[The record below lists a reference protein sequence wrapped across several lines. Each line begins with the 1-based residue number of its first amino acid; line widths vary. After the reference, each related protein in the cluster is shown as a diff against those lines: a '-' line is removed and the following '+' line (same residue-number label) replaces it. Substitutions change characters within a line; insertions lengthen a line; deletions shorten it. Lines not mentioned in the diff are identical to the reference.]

1 MIAQGMAT
9 LLRRDKV
16 IGMPIS
22 AVTRRAVSSALASSA
37 AASRSMAD
45 ARSAP
50 PRSGHTP
57 ESKACLAAAT
67 ATSTSRETIDGTAP
81 ATSSVGGLTIVIT
94 SLDPEPTRRPPAYE
108 PRYSSTAGPFPE
120 NSGQLRPE
128 FTMKVHVNLV
138 ARRIICQISAG
149 RAHNR
154 PPPCDLSQ
162 QVNKRSQVQ
171 FVVSDKVG
179 NACKKYDRAMAIPD
193 WPAGQDAT
201 AKASSRLDRENA
213 ALREL
218 VTVYRYLSGLALQ
231 DADLAGVV
239 QLISDRMTA
248 TVAVV
253 TQLMD
258 VLTAAA
264 PGVTG
269 DKAAAAV
276 REHVVH
282 PRLGQVLRASRLSQR
297 ALRLPNVGG
306 TPAIIV
312 APIMVGDEVPS
323 YLITID
329 PADNLF
335 GEDMSLLVTEHAATI
350 CGVILGRERVV
361 AAAARRVRDDL
372 VEGLLLG
379 RGRDHADTG
388 RWAAHLGYDP
398 ARDHNVMAVAFDL
411 PAPPAASPA
420 DLTAQRQRIWE
431 SIEHFVATR
440 APDAIVS
447 ARESEVV
454 IVAAAPDEPGPAAL
468 DARRLAHACL
478 ARLAELFPA
487 AKVVIGIG
495 GPCRDP
501 REVAR
506 SYAQAQRTT
515 ATLRRLGRQGTV
527 SAFADLGELRS
538 FAADVLGKLAVH
550 EQEHK
555 SEYLTTLACYFRE
568 NNSPQRASR
577 ILHVHPNT
585 VAYRVKRIEEITGLR
600 LDNYTDRL
608 IAQVALEILDA
619 LGEEP

>member
-1 MIAQGMAT
+1 MIRTMAQPDWSPVLPPGGRSPET
-9 LLRRDKV
+9 D
-16 IGMPIS
+16 S
-22 AVTRRAVSSALASSA
+22 A
-37 AASRSMAD
+37 D
-45 ARSAP
+45 
-50 PRSGHTP
+50 H
-57 ESKACLAAAT
+57 
-67 ATSTSRETIDGTAP
+67 
-81 ATSSVGGLTIVIT
+81 
-94 SLDPEPTRRPPAYE
+94 
-108 PRYSSTAGPFPE
+108 
-120 NSGQLRPE
+120 
-128 FTMKVHVNLV
+128 
-138 ARRIICQISAG
+138 SAG
-149 RAHNR
+149 H
-154 PPPCDLSQ
+154 
-162 QVNKRSQVQ
+162 
-171 FVVSDKVG
+171 G
-179 NACKKYDRAMAIPD
+179 
-193 WPAGQDAT
+193 AGHGADH
-201 AKASSRLDRENA
+201 SGRLDRENA

-264 PGVTG
+264 PGVSAE
-269 DKAAAAV
+269 KAAAAV

-297 ALRLPNVGG
+297 PLRLPNVGG

-312 APIMVGDEVPS
+312 APILVGDEVPS

-329 PADNLF
+329 PADYLF

-379 RGRDHADTG
+379 RGRDPADTS

-398 ARDHNVMAVAFDL
+398 AREHNVMAICFDF
-411 PAPPAASPA
+411 PAPPASP
-420 DLTAQRQRIWE
+420 DLKTQGHIDVAAQRSRIAE
-431 SIEHFVATR
+431 SVEHFVATR

-447 ARESEVV
+447 AREAEVV
-454 IVAAAPDEPGPAAL
+454 IVAAAPEEPGPAAM

-515 ATLRRLGRQGTV
+515 QTLKRLGRAGTV
-527 SAFADLGELRS
+527 SAFGDLGILRLLLQVPDLAELRS

-608 IAQVALEILDA
+608 IAQVALEIFDA

>member
-1 MIAQGMAT
+1 
-9 LLRRDKV
+9 
-16 IGMPIS
+16 
-22 AVTRRAVSSALASSA
+22 
-37 AASRSMAD
+37 
-45 ARSAP
+45 
-50 PRSGHTP
+50 
-57 ESKACLAAAT
+57 
-67 ATSTSRETIDGTAP
+67 
-81 ATSSVGGLTIVIT
+81 
-94 SLDPEPTRRPPAYE
+94 
-108 PRYSSTAGPFPE
+108 
-120 NSGQLRPE
+120 
-128 FTMKVHVNLV
+128 
-138 ARRIICQISAG
+138 
-149 RAHNR
+149 
-154 PPPCDLSQ
+154 
-162 QVNKRSQVQ
+162 
-171 FVVSDKVG
+171 
-179 NACKKYDRAMAIPD
+179 MAIPD
-193 WPAGQDAT
+193 WSPLLADGRPHHDA
-201 AKASSRLDRENA
+201 ASRQVDRENA

-239 QLISDRMTA
+239 RLISDRTAA

-264 PGVTG
+264 PGVPEQ
-269 DKAAAAV
+269 KAAADV
-276 REHVVH
+276 REYVVH

-297 ALRLPNVGG
+297 ALRLPKVGG
-306 TPAIIV
+306 MPAIIV
-312 APIMVGDEVPS
+312 APVMVGDEVPS

-329 PADNLF
+329 PAENLF

-379 RGRDHADTG
+379 RGRDSADVD

-398 ARDHNVMAVAFDL
+398 SRDHNVVAIAFDL
-411 PAPPAASPA
+411 PGGGGTDAA
-420 DLTAQRQRIWE
+420 AQRQRIWE

-454 IVAAAPDEPGPAAL
+454 VVTVEPKPPKTADGATTMDTGQLAA
-468 DARRLAHACL
+468 ACL
-478 ARLAELFPA
+478 ARLGEQFPA

-495 GPCRDP
+495 GTCRDP

-515 ATLRRLGRQGTV
+515 QTLRRLGRAGTV
-527 SAFADLGELRS
+527 SAFGDLGILRLLLQVPDLAELRS
-538 FAADVLGKLAVH
+538 FAADVLGKLSMH
-550 EQEHK
+550 EHEHK

-577 ILHVHPNT
+577 LLHVHPNT

-619 LGEEP
+619 LGDEP

>member
-1 MIAQGMAT
+1 MAVPNWSPV
-9 LLRRDKV
+9 LASGRAHPDAPE
-16 IGMPIS
+16 GSDP
-22 AVTRRAVSSALASSA
+22 AVSS
-37 AASRSMAD
+37 R
-45 ARSAP
+45 
-50 PRSGHTP
+50 
-57 ESKACLAAAT
+57 
-67 ATSTSRETIDGTAP
+67 
-81 ATSSVGGLTIVIT
+81 
-94 SLDPEPTRRPPAYE
+94 
-108 PRYSSTAGPFPE
+108 
-120 NSGQLRPE
+120 N
-128 FTMKVHVNLV
+128 
-138 ARRIICQISAG
+138 
-149 RAHNR
+149 
-154 PPPCDLSQ
+154 
-162 QVNKRSQVQ
+162 
-171 FVVSDKVG
+171 
-179 NACKKYDRAMAIPD
+179 
-193 WPAGQDAT
+193 
-201 AKASSRLDRENA
+201 LDRENA

-239 QLISDRMTA
+239 RLIADRTAA

-258 VLTAAA
+258 VLTASA
-264 PGVTG
+264 PGVPEE
-269 DKAAAAV
+269 KATADV
-276 REHVVH
+276 REYVVH

-297 ALRLPNVGG
+297 ALRLPKVGG
-306 TPAIIV
+306 NPAIIV
-312 APIMVGDEVPS
+312 APILVGDEVPS

-329 PADNLF
+329 PAENLF
-335 GEDMSLLVTEHAATI
+335 SEDMSLLVTEHAATI

-379 RGRDHADTG
+379 RGRNSADAD

-398 ARDHNVMAVAFDL
+398 ARDHNVVVIAFDL
-411 PAPPAASPA
+411 PASALPAASRGDA
-420 DLTAQRQRIWE
+420 TAQRQRIWE

-440 APDAIVS
+440 APEAIVS
-447 ARESEVV
+447 ARENEVV
-454 IVAAAPDEPGPAAL
+454 VVTAAPM
-468 DARRLAHACL
+468 DARQLAAACL
-478 ARLAELFPA
+478 ARLAELFGS
-487 AKVVIGIG
+487 AKIVIGIG
-495 GPCRDP
+495 GTCRDP

-515 ATLRRLGRQGTV
+515 ATLRRLGRAGSPRAV
-527 SAFADLGELRS
+527 SAFGDLGILRLLLQVPDLAELKS
-538 FAADVLGKLAVH
+538 FATDVLGKLALH

-619 LGEEP
+619 LGDEP

>member
-1 MIAQGMAT
+1 M
-9 LLRRDKV
+9 
-16 IGMPIS
+16 
-22 AVTRRAVSSALASSA
+22 
-37 AASRSMAD
+37 
-45 ARSAP
+45 
-50 PRSGHTP
+50 
-57 ESKACLAAAT
+57 
-67 ATSTSRETIDGTAP
+67 
-81 ATSSVGGLTIVIT
+81 
-94 SLDPEPTRRPPAYE
+94 
-108 PRYSSTAGPFPE
+108 
-120 NSGQLRPE
+120 
-128 FTMKVHVNLV
+128 
-138 ARRIICQISAG
+138 
-149 RAHNR
+149 
-154 PPPCDLSQ
+154 
-162 QVNKRSQVQ
+162 
-171 FVVSDKVG
+171 
-179 NACKKYDRAMAIPD
+179 
-193 WPAGQDAT
+193 
-201 AKASSRLDRENA
+201 
-213 ALREL
+213 
-218 VTVYRYLSGLALQ
+218 YRYLSGLALQ

-239 QLISDRMTA
+239 RLISDRTAA
-248 TVAVV
+248 TVAVL

-264 PGVTG
+264 PGVTAE
-269 DKAAAAV
+269 KAAADV
-276 REHVVH
+276 REHMVH

-297 ALRLPNVGG
+297 ALRLPKVGG
-306 TPAIIV
+306 MPAIIV
-312 APIMVGDEVPS
+312 APVLVGDEVPS

-329 PADNLF
+329 PAENLF

-379 RGRDHADTG
+379 RGRDNADAS

-398 ARDHNVMAVAFDL
+398 ARDHNVVAIAFDL
-411 PAPPAASPA
+411 PPSAAPNHGDGA
-420 DLTAQRQRIWE
+420 AQRQRIWE

-440 APDAIVS
+440 APEAIVS

-454 IVAAAPDEPGPAAL
+454 VVTAAPM
-468 DARRLAHACL
+468 DARQLAAACL

-495 GPCRDP
+495 GTCRDP

-515 ATLRRLGRQGTV
+515 QTLQRLGRSGAV
-527 SAFADLGELRS
+527 SAFGDLGILRLLLQVPDLAELRS
-538 FAADVLGKLAVH
+538 FAADVLGKLSMH
-550 EQEHK
+550 EHEHK

-608 IAQVALEILDA
+608 IAQVALEILDS

>member
-1 MIAQGMAT
+1 MA
-9 LLRRDKV
+9 LPDWSPVL
-16 IGMPIS
+16 
-22 AVTRRAVSSALASSA
+22 
-37 AASRSMAD
+37 
-45 ARSAP
+45 P
-50 PRSGHTP
+50 PSGQSP
-57 ESKACLAAAT
+57 
-67 ATSTSRETIDGTAP
+67 G
-81 ATSSVGGLTIVIT
+81 TSS
-94 SLDPEPTRRPPAYE
+94 D
-108 PRYSSTAGPFPE
+108 
-120 NSGQLRPE
+120 
-128 FTMKVHVNLV
+128 
-138 ARRIICQISAG
+138 
-149 RAHNR
+149 
-154 PPPCDLSQ
+154 
-162 QVNKRSQVQ
+162 
-171 FVVSDKVG
+171 
-179 NACKKYDRAMAIPD
+179 
-193 WPAGQDAT
+193 
-201 AKASSRLDRENA
+201 RLDRENA

-239 QLISDRMTA
+239 QLISDRMSA

-264 PGVTG
+264 PGMSA
-269 DKAAAAV
+269 DKATAAV

-297 ALRLPNVGG
+297 PLRLPNVGG

-312 APIMVGDEVPS
+312 APILVGDEVPS

-335 GEDMSLLVTEHAATI
+335 GEDISLLVTEHAATI

-398 ARDHNVMAVAFDL
+398 ARDHNVMAIAFDL

-440 APDAIVS
+440 APHAIVS

-454 IVAAAPDEPGPAAL
+454 IVAAAPDEPGPAAM

-478 ARLAELFPA
+478 GRLAELFPA

-495 GPCRDP
+495 GSCRDP

-515 ATLRRLGRQGTV
+515 QTLRRLGRQGTV
-527 SAFADLGELRS
+527 SAFGDLGILRLLLQVPDLAELRS
-538 FAADVLGKLAVH
+538 VAADVLGKLAVH
-550 EQEHK
+550 EQE
-555 SEYLTTLACYFRE
+555 
-568 NNSPQRASR
+568 
-577 ILHVHPNT
+577 
-585 VAYRVKRIEEITGLR
+585 
-600 LDNYTDRL
+600 
-608 IAQVALEILDA
+608 
-619 LGEEP
+619 

>member
-1 MIAQGMAT
+1 MAVP
-9 LLRRDKV
+9 DWSPV
-16 IGMPIS
+16 
-22 AVTRRAVSSALASSA
+22 LADDRSHSA
-37 AASRSMAD
+37 ARAETS
-45 ARSAP
+45 AR
-50 PRSGHTP
+50 H
-57 ESKACLAAAT
+57 
-67 ATSTSRETIDGTAP
+67 
-81 ATSSVGGLTIVIT
+81 
-94 SLDPEPTRRPPAYE
+94 
-108 PRYSSTAGPFPE
+108 
-120 NSGQLRPE
+120 
-128 FTMKVHVNLV
+128 
-138 ARRIICQISAG
+138 
-149 RAHNR
+149 
-154 PPPCDLSQ
+154 
-162 QVNKRSQVQ
+162 
-171 FVVSDKVG
+171 
-179 NACKKYDRAMAIPD
+179 
-193 WPAGQDAT
+193 
-201 AKASSRLDRENA
+201 LDRENA

-239 QLISDRMTA
+239 RLISDRTAA
-248 TVAVV
+248 TVAVL

-264 PGVTG
+264 PGVSAE
-269 DKAAAAV
+269 KAAADV
-276 REHVVH
+276 REHMVH

-297 ALRLPNVGG
+297 ALRLPKVSGM
-306 TPAIIV
+306 PAIIV

-329 PADNLF
+329 PAENIF

-379 RGRDHADTG
+379 RGRDNADAG

-398 ARDHNVMAVAFDL
+398 ARDHNVVAIAFDM
-411 PAPPAASPA
+411 AASPGTPQDRA
-420 DLTAQRQRIWE
+420 AQRQRVWE

-440 APDAIVS
+440 APEAIVS

-454 IVAAAPDEPGPAAL
+454 VVTTAPNGCGQNGSGQNGSGQNGSGPNGSGHNGSGPNGLNGSGLNGSGPPAAM
-468 DARRLAHACL
+468 DARQLAAACL

-487 AKVVIGIG
+487 VKVVIGIG
-495 GPCRDP
+495 GTCRDP
-501 REVAR
+501 GEIAR

-515 ATLRRLGRQGTV
+515 QTLQRLGRSGAV
-527 SAFADLGELRS
+527 SAFGDLGILRLLLQVPDLAELRS
-538 FAADVLGKLAVH
+538 FAADVLGKLSMH
-550 EQEHK
+550 EHEHK

-608 IAQVALEILDA
+608 IAQVALEILDS
-619 LGEEP
+619 LGDEP

>member
-1 MIAQGMAT
+1 MLDDHAHPGGGAET
-9 LLRRDKV
+9 
-16 IGMPIS
+16 P
-22 AVTRRAVSSALASSA
+22 
-37 AASRSMAD
+37 
-45 ARSAP
+45 AR
-50 PRSGHTP
+50 H
-57 ESKACLAAAT
+57 
-67 ATSTSRETIDGTAP
+67 
-81 ATSSVGGLTIVIT
+81 
-94 SLDPEPTRRPPAYE
+94 
-108 PRYSSTAGPFPE
+108 
-120 NSGQLRPE
+120 
-128 FTMKVHVNLV
+128 
-138 ARRIICQISAG
+138 
-149 RAHNR
+149 
-154 PPPCDLSQ
+154 
-162 QVNKRSQVQ
+162 
-171 FVVSDKVG
+171 
-179 NACKKYDRAMAIPD
+179 
-193 WPAGQDAT
+193 
-201 AKASSRLDRENA
+201 LDRENA

-239 QLISDRMTA
+239 RLISDRTSA
-248 TVAVV
+248 TVAVL

-264 PGVTG
+264 PGVSAE
-269 DKAAAAV
+269 KAAADV
-276 REHVVH
+276 REHMVH

-297 ALRLPNVGG
+297 ALRLPKVGG
-306 TPAIIV
+306 MPAIIV
-312 APIMVGDEVPS
+312 APILVGDEVPS

-329 PADNLF
+329 PSENLF

-379 RGRDHADTG
+379 RGRDHADAS

-398 ARDHNVMAVAFDL
+398 SRDHNVMAIAFDL
-411 PAPPAASPA
+411 PASPHGVPA
-420 DLTAQRQRIWE
+420 DAAAQRQRIWE
-431 SIEHFVATR
+431 SIEHFIGTR

-454 IVAAAPDEPGPAAL
+454 VVVTADPSPAMGARQLAA
-468 DARRLAHACL
+468 ACL

-495 GPCRDP
+495 GTCRDP
-501 REVAR
+501 GEIAR

-515 ATLRRLGRQGTV
+515 QTLQRLGRSGAV
-527 SAFADLGELRS
+527 SAFGDLGILRLLLQVPELAELRS
-538 FAADVLGKLAVH
+538 FAADVLGKLSMH
-550 EQEHK
+550 EHEHK

-600 LDNYTDRL
+600 LDNYSDRL
-608 IAQVALEILDA
+608 IAQVALEILDS

>member
-1 MIAQGMAT
+1 MG
-9 LLRRDKV
+9 
-16 IGMPIS
+16 PN
-22 AVTRRAVSSALASSA
+22 
-37 AASRSMAD
+37 
-45 ARSAP
+45 
-50 PRSGHTP
+50 
-57 ESKACLAAAT
+57 
-67 ATSTSRETIDGTAP
+67 
-81 ATSSVGGLTIVIT
+81 
-94 SLDPEPTRRPPAYE
+94 LDHR
-108 PRYSSTAGPFPE
+108 
-120 NSGQLRPE
+120 
-128 FTMKVHVNLV
+128 NLDH
-138 ARRIICQISAG
+138 R
-149 RAHNR
+149 N
-154 PPPCDLSQ
+154 
-162 QVNKRSQVQ
+162 
-171 FVVSDKVG
+171 
-179 NACKKYDRAMAIPD
+179 
-193 WPAGQDAT
+193 
-201 AKASSRLDRENA
+201 LDQENA

-239 QLISDRMTA
+239 RLISDRTSA
-248 TVAVV
+248 TVAVL

-264 PGVTG
+264 PGVNAE
-269 DKAAAAV
+269 KAAADV
-276 REHVVH
+276 REHMVH

-297 ALRLPNVGG
+297 ALRLPKVGG
-306 TPAIIV
+306 MPAIIV
-312 APIMVGDEVPS
+312 APILVGDEVPS
-323 YLITID
+323 YLVTID
-329 PADNLF
+329 PAENLF

-379 RGRDHADTG
+379 RGRDNADAS

-398 ARDHNVMAVAFDL
+398 AVDHHVMAIAFDL
-411 PAPPAASPA
+411 PLGTDGDAA
-420 DLTAQRQRIWE
+420 AQRQRIWE
-431 SIEHFVATR
+431 SIEHFIGTR

-454 IVAAAPDEPGPAAL
+454 VVVTADPGPGTPKGPAM
-468 DARRLAHACL
+468 DARQLAAACL

-495 GPCRDP
+495 GTCRDP
-501 REVAR
+501 GEIAR

-515 ATLRRLGRQGTV
+515 QTLRRLNRSGSV
-527 SAFADLGELRS
+527 AAFGDLGILRLLLQVPELAELRS
-538 FAADVLGKLAVH
+538 FAADVLGKLSMH
-550 EQEHK
+550 EHEHK

-600 LDNYTDRL
+600 LDNYSDRL
-608 IAQVALEILDA
+608 IAQVALEILDS

>member
-1 MIAQGMAT
+1 MIAIM
-9 LLRRDKV
+9 
-16 IGMPIS
+16 
-22 AVTRRAVSSALASSA
+22 ALADWS
-37 AASRSMAD
+37 
-45 ARSAP
+45 P
-50 PRSGHTP
+50 VLSG
-57 ESKACLAAAT
+57 
-67 ATSTSRETIDGTAP
+67 
-81 ATSSVGGLTIVIT
+81 GG
-94 SLDPEPTRRPPAYE
+94 R
-108 PRYSSTAGPFPE
+108 
-120 NSGQLRPE
+120 
-128 FTMKVHVNLV
+128 
-138 ARRIICQISAG
+138 
-149 RAHNR
+149 
-154 PPPCDLSQ
+154 
-162 QVNKRSQVQ
+162 
-171 FVVSDKVG
+171 
-179 NACKKYDRAMAIPD
+179 DRAGADPG
-193 WPAGQDAT
+193 AA
-201 AKASSRLDRENA
+201 ASSRLDRENA

-239 QLISDRMTA
+239 QLISDRMAA

-264 PGVTG
+264 PGVTA
-269 DKAAAAV
+269 DKAAAVV

-306 TPAIIV
+306 MPAVIV

-329 PADNLF
+329 PAENIF

-379 RGRDHADTG
+379 RGRDQADTG

-398 ARDHNVMAVAFDL
+398 ARDHNVMAIAFDL
-411 PAPPAASPA
+411 PASALSTGDAA
-420 DLTAQRQRIWE
+420 AQRQRIWE

-454 IVAAAPDEPGPAAL
+454 IVTVAPDDQGPAAL
-468 DARRLAHACL
+468 DARRLAVACL
-478 ARLAELFPA
+478 ARLGELFPA

-495 GPCRDP
+495 GTCRDP

-515 ATLRRLGRQGTV
+515 QTLRRLGRAGTV
-527 SAFADLGELRS
+527 SAFGDLGILRLLLQVPDLAELRS
-538 FAADVLGKLAVH
+538 FAADVLGKLSMH

-619 LGEEP
+619 LGDEP

>member
-1 MIAQGMAT
+1 MN
-9 LLRRDKV
+9 R
-16 IGMPIS
+16 
-22 AVTRRAVSSALASSA
+22 
-37 AASRSMAD
+37 
-45 ARSAP
+45 
-50 PRSGHTP
+50 
-57 ESKACLAAAT
+57 
-67 ATSTSRETIDGTAP
+67 
-81 ATSSVGGLTIVIT
+81 
-94 SLDPEPTRRPPAYE
+94 EPTAQREPRLESPAFGRVEDVKAVPNWSPVLADDRSRPAAQAEPPA
-108 PRYSSTAGPFPE
+108 R
-120 NSGQLRPE
+120 
-128 FTMKVHVNLV
+128 H
-138 ARRIICQISAG
+138 
-149 RAHNR
+149 
-154 PPPCDLSQ
+154 
-162 QVNKRSQVQ
+162 
-171 FVVSDKVG
+171 
-179 NACKKYDRAMAIPD
+179 
-193 WPAGQDAT
+193 
-201 AKASSRLDRENA
+201 LDRENA

-239 QLISDRMTA
+239 RLLSDRTAA
-248 TVAVV
+248 TVAVL

-264 PGVTG
+264 PGVTAE
-269 DKAAAAV
+269 KAAADV
-276 REHVVH
+276 REHMVH

-297 ALRLPNVGG
+297 ALRLPKVGG
-306 TPAIIV
+306 MPAIIV
-312 APIMVGDEVPS
+312 APVLVGDEVPS

-329 PADNLF
+329 PAENIF

-379 RGRDHADTG
+379 RGRDNADVS

-398 ARDHNVMAVAFDL
+398 ARDHNVVAIAFDL
-411 PAPPAASPA
+411 PPSAAPNYGDGA
-420 DLTAQRQRIWE
+420 AQRQRIWE

-440 APDAIVS
+440 APEAIVS

-454 IVAAAPDEPGPAAL
+454 VVTAAPM
-468 DARRLAHACL
+468 DARQLAAACL
-478 ARLAELFPA
+478 ARLSELFPA

-495 GPCRDP
+495 GTCRDP

-506 SYAQAQRTT
+506 SYAQAERTT
-515 ATLRRLGRQGTV
+515 QTLQRLGRSGAV
-527 SAFADLGELRS
+527 SAFGDLGILRLLLQVPDLAELRS
-538 FAADVLGKLAVH
+538 FAADVLGKLSMH
-550 EQEHK
+550 EHEHK

-608 IAQVALEILDA
+608 IAQVALEILDS

>member
-1 MIAQGMAT
+1 MA
-9 LLRRDKV
+9 L
-16 IGMPIS
+16 
-22 AVTRRAVSSALASSA
+22 
-37 AASRSMAD
+37 
-45 ARSAP
+45 
-50 PRSGHTP
+50 
-57 ESKACLAAAT
+57 
-67 ATSTSRETIDGTAP
+67 
-81 ATSSVGGLTIVIT
+81 
-94 SLDPEPTRRPPAYE
+94 
-108 PRYSSTAGPFPE
+108 
-120 NSGQLRPE
+120 
-128 FTMKVHVNLV
+128 
-138 ARRIICQISAG
+138 
-149 RAHNR
+149 
-154 PPPCDLSQ
+154 
-162 QVNKRSQVQ
+162 
-171 FVVSDKVG
+171 
-179 NACKKYDRAMAIPD
+179 PD
-193 WPAGQDAT
+193 WSPVLSPTGHPQAQDAKNGT
-201 AKASSRLDRENA
+201 GRLDRENA

-264 PGVTG
+264 PGVAA
-269 DKAAAAV
+269 DQAAAAV

-306 TPAIIV
+306 TPATIV
-312 APIMVGDEVPS
+312 APILVGDEVPS

-379 RGRDHADTG
+379 RGRDQADTG

-398 ARDHNVMAVAFDL
+398 ARAHNVMAVAFDL
-411 PAPPAASPA
+411 PDPKTPPAAGHIDIA
-420 DLTAQRQRIWE
+420 AQRQRVAE

-454 IVAAAPDEPGPAAL
+454 IVAAVPDEPGPAAM

-478 ARLAELFPA
+478 ARLAELYPA

-495 GPCRDP
+495 GTCRDP

-515 ATLRRLGRQGTV
+515 QTLKRLGRAGTV
-527 SAFADLGELRS
+527 SAFGDLGILRLLLQVPDLAELRS
-538 FAADVLGKLAVH
+538 FAADVLGKLSMH

>member
-1 MIAQGMAT
+1 MAVP
-9 LLRRDKV
+9 DWSPV
-16 IGMPIS
+16 
-22 AVTRRAVSSALASSA
+22 LA
-37 AASRSMAD
+37 D
-45 ARSAP
+45 
-50 PRSGHTP
+50 
-57 ESKACLAAAT
+57 
-67 ATSTSRETIDGTAP
+67 
-81 ATSSVGGLTIVIT
+81 
-94 SLDPEPTRRPPAYE
+94 
-108 PRYSSTAGPFPE
+108 
-120 NSGQLRPE
+120 
-128 FTMKVHVNLV
+128 
-138 ARRIICQISAG
+138 
-149 RAHNR
+149 
-154 PPPCDLSQ
+154 
-162 QVNKRSQVQ
+162 
-171 FVVSDKVG
+171 
-179 NACKKYDRAMAIPD
+179 DRAR
-193 WPAGQDAT
+193 PAAHAET
-201 AKASSRLDRENA
+201 PARHLDRENA

-239 QLISDRMTA
+239 RLISDRTAA
-248 TVAVV
+248 TVAVL

-264 PGVTG
+264 PGVSAE
-269 DKAAAAV
+269 KAAADV
-276 REHVVH
+276 REHLVH

-297 ALRLPNVGG
+297 ALRLPKVSGM
-306 TPAIIV
+306 PAIIV

-329 PADNLF
+329 PAENIF

-379 RGRDHADTG
+379 RGRDNADAS

-398 ARDHNVMAVAFDL
+398 ARDHNVVAIAFDM
-411 PAPPAASPA
+411 AASHAAPQDSA
-420 DLTAQRQRIWE
+420 AQRQRIWE

-440 APDAIVS
+440 APEAIVS

-454 IVAAAPDEPGPAAL
+454 VVTTAPNGCVHNGSGQNGSGQNGSGQNGSGPNGSGPNGSM
-468 DARRLAHACL
+468 DARHLAAACL

-487 AKVVIGIG
+487 VKVVIGIG
-495 GPCRDP
+495 GTCRDP
-501 REVAR
+501 GEIAR

-515 ATLRRLGRQGTV
+515 QTLQRLGRSGAV
-527 SAFADLGELRS
+527 SAFGDLGILRLLLQVPDLAELRS
-538 FAADVLGKLAVH
+538 FAADVLGKLSMH
-550 EQEHK
+550 EHEHK

-608 IAQVALEILDA
+608 IAQVALEILDS
-619 LGEEP
+619 LGDEP